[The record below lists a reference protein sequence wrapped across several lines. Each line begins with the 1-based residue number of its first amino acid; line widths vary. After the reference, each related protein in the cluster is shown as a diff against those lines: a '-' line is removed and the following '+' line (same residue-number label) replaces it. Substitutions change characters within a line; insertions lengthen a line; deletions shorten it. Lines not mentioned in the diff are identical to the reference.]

1 MDTLV
6 TKKLTK
12 HFGGIKAVDG
22 VSLSVK
28 KKTITA
34 LIGPNGSG
42 KTTLFNLV
50 SGFYEPDKGNV
61 VFLEKDITKLK
72 SHQIANKGLVRTF
85 QIVRIFRNISVIENM
100 LVAPKREYGD
110 SFIKSII
117 KYKKSISEEKESYDY
132 ANELLDLLELSHLK
146 DEYAGNLSGGQLKL
160 LSLGMALMRDPEI
173 LLLDEPVAGVNPTLA
188 NKIFDILI
196 SCRDNYNK
204 TFFIIEHN
212 MDVVL
217 DFSDLIYVMNRGKII
232 AEGPPKAIFDNRGV
246 IDAYLGVD

>member
-1 MDTLV
+1 MDTLI
-6 TKKLTK
+6 TEKLSK
-12 HFGGIKAVDG
+12 NFGGIKAVDE
-22 VSLSVK
+22 VSISVK

-42 KTTLFNLV
+42 KTTLFNLI
-50 SGFYEPDKGNV
+50 SGFYEPNKGRV
-61 VFLEKDITKLK
+61 LFLNKDITNLN
-72 SHQIANKGLVRTF
+72 SHQIANQGLVRTF

-110 SFIKSII
+110 SFLKTII
-117 KYKKSISEEKESYDY
+117 NFKKSIKEEKEAYDY
-132 ANELLDLLELSHLK
+132 AIDLLNLLELSHLK
-146 DEYAGNLSGGQLKL
+146 NEYAANLSGGQLKL

-196 SCRDNYNK
+196 NCRDNFNK
-204 TFFIIEHN
+204 TFLIIEHN

-232 AEGPPKAIFDNRGV
+232 ACGPPKEIFSNRGV
-246 IDAYLGVD
+246 IDAYLGVA

>member
-6 TKKLTK
+6 TKKLEK

-22 VSLSVK
+22 VSIAVK

-50 SGFYEPDKGNV
+50 SGFYKPDNGK
-61 VFLEKDITKLK
+61 VFFLDKDITNLT
-72 SHQIANKGLVRTF
+72 SHQIANQGLVRTF
-85 QIVRIFRNISVIENM
+85 QIVRIFRNLSVVENM
-100 LVAPKREYGD
+100 LVAPKRDFGD
-110 SFIKSII
+110 SFLKSII
-117 KYKKSISEEKESYDY
+117 NYKKSITEEKESYEY
-132 ANELLDLLELSHLK
+132 TNELLDLLELAHLK

-196 SCRDNYNK
+196 DCRNKYQK

-217 DFSDLIYVMNRGKII
+217 DFSDNIYVMNKGKII
-232 AEGPPKAIFDNRGV
+232 AEGPPKKISSNRGV

>member
-6 TKKLTK
+6 TKKLSK

-22 VSLSVK
+22 VSISVK

-42 KTTLFNLV
+42 KTTLFNLI
-50 SGFYEPDKGNV
+50 SGFYGPDEGK
-61 VFLEKDITKLK
+61 VFFLDKDITNLK
-72 SHQIANKGLVRTF
+72 SYQIANKGLVRTF
-85 QIVRIFRNISVIENM
+85 QLVRIFRNLSVIENM
-100 LVAPKREYGD
+100 LVAPKRNYGD

-117 KYKKSISEEKESYDY
+117 NFKKSIQEEKESYNY
-132 ANELLDLLELSHLK
+132 AIELLDLLELPHMK
-146 DEYAGNLSGGQLKL
+146 DEYAGNLSGGQFKL
-160 LSLGMALMRDPEI
+160 LSIGMALMRDPEI

-196 SCRDNYNK
+196 NCRDKFNK
-204 TFFIIEHN
+204 TFLIIEHN

-232 AEGPPKAIFDNRGV
+232 AEGPPEAIFSNRGV
-246 IDAYLGVD
+246 IDAYLGAD

>member
-6 TKKLTK
+6 TKKLSK

-22 VSLSVK
+22 VSISVK

-42 KTTLFNLV
+42 KTTLFNLI
-50 SGFYEPDKGNV
+50 SGFYGPDEGK
-61 VFLEKDITKLK
+61 VFFLDKDVTNLK
-72 SHQIANKGLVRTF
+72 SYQIANKGLVRTF
-85 QIVRIFRNISVIENM
+85 QLVRIFRNLSVIENM
-100 LVAPKREYGD
+100 LVAPKRNYGD

-117 KYKKSISEEKESYDY
+117 NFKKSIKEEKESYNY
-132 ANELLDLLELSHLK
+132 AIELLDLLELSHMK

-160 LSLGMALMRDPEI
+160 LSIGMALMRDPEI

-196 SCRDNYNK
+196 NCRDNFNK

-232 AEGPPKAIFDNRGV
+232 AEGPPKAIFSNRGV
-246 IDAYLGVD
+246 IDAYLGAD

>member
-6 TKKLTK
+6 TKKLSK

-22 VSLSVK
+22 VSISVK
-28 KKTITA
+28 KQTITA

-42 KTTLFNLV
+42 KTTLFNLI
-50 SGFYEPDKGNV
+50 SGFYEPDKGK
-61 VFLEKDITKLK
+61 VFFLGKDVTKLK
-72 SHQIANKGLVRTF
+72 SYQIANKGLVRTF

-100 LVAPKREYGD
+100 LVAPKRTIGD
-110 SFIKSII
+110 SFVKSII
-117 KYKKSISEEKESYDY
+117 NYKKSIQEEKESYDY

-146 DEYAGNLSGGQLKL
+146 DEYAANLSGGQLKL
-160 LSLGMALMRDPEI
+160 LSIGIALMRDPEI

-196 SCRDNYNK
+196 NCRDKFQK

-217 DFSDLIYVMNRGKII
+217 DFSDLIYVMSRGKII
-232 AEGPPKAIFDNRGV
+232 AEGNPEEIFSNRGV